1 MGRAKTIRKSAQ
13 HRLRVYEE
21 QTAPVA
27 EFYASK
33 GILKTLDSMQEM
45 DEVTQQIHTV
55 LKEI

>member
-1 MGRAKTIRKSAQ
+1 
-13 HRLRVYEE
+13 LRVYEE

-33 GILKTLDSMQEM
+33 GILNTLDGMQDM
-45 DEVTQQIHTV
+45 DEVTRQIQAV